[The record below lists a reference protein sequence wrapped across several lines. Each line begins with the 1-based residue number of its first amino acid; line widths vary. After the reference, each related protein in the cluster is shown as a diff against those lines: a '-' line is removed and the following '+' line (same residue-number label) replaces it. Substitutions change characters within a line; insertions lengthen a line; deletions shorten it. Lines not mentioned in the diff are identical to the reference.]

1 MPYGLW
7 PLANLSVFGSSTNGS
22 YVFKVV
28 VTEKELDDTKQE
40 SAKMYIMDLVAFGPV
55 PLTTREMTFQLG
67 SLRIPLI
74 VFCQLAGITGNR
86 PEALLQ
92 LRYQHLK
99 LTLIQD
105 YDNPRPRLFIGLTTK
120 FTKGFLGIKDAYVP
134 PPLLFTSD

>member
-7 PLANLSVFGSSTNGS
+7 PLANLSVFGSSANGY

-40 SAKMYIMDLVAFGPV
+40 SAKMYIMDLAAFGPV

-74 VFCQLAGITGNR
+74 VFC
-86 PEALLQ
+86 
-92 LRYQHLK
+92 
-99 LTLIQD
+99 
-105 YDNPRPRLFIGLTTK
+105 
-120 FTKGFLGIKDAYVP
+120 
-134 PPLLFTSD
+134 